1 MALSEDFLDHLQ
13 SGLTTLARCW
23 LLRRKDGWVRGFTD
37 HDTDVVF
44 AGVTFRADT
53 GLTAHALMQT
63 TGLAI
68 DNTEAL
74 GALSDAS
81 VTEADIRAGRFDGAE
96 VEAWLVNWA
105 NPDERLLQFRG
116 SLGEI
121 TRSGGAFRAEL
132 LGLTETLNRPQGRV
146 YQSACSAV
154 LGDGRC
160 GFDTNQPGFSEEL
173 AVVAIEDDVRFTLDG
188 ADEQPERW
196 FEKGRF
202 AVLDGGA
209 AGLVGVIKNDGI
221 GAGGRVVELWQA
233 LRAPMRVGDRV
244 RIEAGCDKRHQTCR
258 DRFDNI
264 VNFRGFPHIP
274 GEDRLLSVPVQG
286 TTVDETGGGK

>member
-37 HDTDVVF
+37 HDTDVAFGGLVY
-44 AGVTFRADT
+44 RADT
-53 GLTAHALMQT
+53 GLTAHAIMQT

-68 DNTEAL
+68 DNSEAL

-81 VTEADIRAGRFDGAE
+81 VTEADIRAGRFDGAR

-146 YQSACSAV
+146 YQAACSAV

-160 GFDTNQPGFSEEL
+160 RFDTGQAGFSEEL
-173 AVVAIEDDVRFTLDG
+173 DVIAIEDDVRFTLDG
-188 ADEQPERW
+188 AAGQPARW
-196 FEKGRF
+196 FEKGRLT
-202 AVLDGGA
+202 VLDGGA
-209 AGLVGVIKNDGI
+209 KGLVGVIKNDGI

-264 VNFRGFPHIP
+264 VNFRGFPHIS

>member
-1 MALSEDFLDHLQ
+1 MTMNQAFLDHVQ

-23 LLRRKDGWVRGFTD
+23 LLRRRDGWVRGFTD
-37 HDTDVVF
+37 HDSDVVF
-44 AGVTFRADT
+44 GGVTFRADT
-53 GLTAHALMQT
+53 GLTAHAIMQT
-63 TGLAI
+63 TGLSI
-68 DNTEAL
+68 DNSEAL

-105 NPDERLLQFRG
+105 DPEERLLQFRG
-116 SLGEI
+116 RLGEL

-132 LGLTETLNRPQGRV
+132 LGLTEALNQPQGRV

-154 LGDGRC
+154 LGDAHCR
-160 GFDTNQPGFSEEL
+160 FDTDQPGFSEDL
-173 AVVAIEDDVRFTLDG
+173 AVVAVEDGVRFTLDG
-188 ADEQPERW
+188 ATAQPARW

-202 AVLDGGA
+202 TVLDGAA
-209 AGLVGVIKNDGI
+209 AGLVGVVKNDGA
-221 GAGGRVVELWQA
+221 GPGGRVVELWQA
-233 LRAPMRVGDRV
+233 VRAPVSVGDRV

-258 DRFDNI
+258 DKFDNI

-274 GEDRLLSVPVQG
+274 GEARLLSVPVEG
-286 TTVDETGGGK
+286 TTTDETGGRK

>member
-23 LLRRKDGWVRGFTD
+23 LLRRRDGWVRGFTD
-37 HDTDVVF
+37 HDTDVAF
-44 AGVTFRADT
+44 GGVVFRADT
-53 GLTAHALMQT
+53 GLTAHAIMQT

-68 DNTEAL
+68 DNSEAL

-81 VTEADIRAGRFDGAE
+81 VTEADIRAGRFDGAS

-116 SLGEI
+116 TLGEI

-160 GFDTNQPGFSEEL
+160 GFDTDQPGFSAEL

-188 ADEQPERW
+188 AVEQPERW

-221 GAGGRVVELWQA
+221 GAGRRVVELWQA

-258 DRFDNI
+258 ERFDNI